1 MNKYIELK
9 KKHEKELNEFPI
21 KFAFGN
27 EQFKEM
33 MKNFGLTE
41 NDTDKIV
48 SIGFGGYV
56 KKENLKAMEEL
67 FKSQADEMKQA
78 FNDDEFLESAFNYEM
93 GNHEY
98 IITYDK
104 ADVFRALGLS
114 IKSLDDE
121 RVYNIFKKAE
131 NKYFEDM
138 EKLGW

>member
-1 MNKYIELK
+1 MNKYLELK
-9 KKHEKELNEFPI
+9 KKHEKELNDFPI

-33 MKNFGLTE
+33 MKDFGLTE

-131 NKYFEDM
+131 NKYLEDM

>member
-1 MNKYIELK
+1 MNKYLELK
-9 KKHEKELNEFPI
+9 KKHEKELNDFPI

-27 EQFKEM
+27 AQFKEM
-33 MKNFGLTE
+33 MKDFGLTE

-67 FKSQADEMKQA
+67 FKSQANEMKQA

-131 NKYFEDM
+131 NKYLEAM

>member
-1 MNKYIELK
+1 MNKYLELK
-9 KKHEKELNEFPI
+9 NKHEKELNEFPI

-33 MKNFGLTE
+33 MKDFGLTE

-67 FKSQADEMKQA
+67 FKNQADEMKQA

-131 NKYFEDM
+131 SNYLEGM

>member
-1 MNKYIELK
+1 MNKYLKLK

-21 KFAFGN
+21 RFAFGN

-67 FKSQADEMKQA
+67 FKNQADEMKQA

>member
-1 MNKYIELK
+1 MNKYLELK
-9 KKHEKELNEFPI
+9 KKHEKELNDFPI

-27 EQFKEM
+27 EQFKNM
-33 MKNFGLTE
+33 MESFGLTE

-67 FKSQADEMKQA
+67 FKSQADEMKKA
-78 FNDDEFLESAFNYEM
+78 LEDDNFLESAFNYEM

-114 IKSLDDE
+114 INLLDDE

-131 NKYFEDM
+131 SKYLEDM

>member
-1 MNKYIELK
+1 MNKYLELK
-9 KKHEKELNEFPI
+9 KKHEKELNDFPI

-33 MKNFGLTE
+33 MKDFGLTE

-104 ADVFRALGLS
+104 ADVFSALGLS

-131 NKYFEDM
+131 NKYLEDM

>member
-1 MNKYIELK
+1 MNKYLELK
-9 KKHEKELNEFPI
+9 NKHEKELNEFPI

-33 MKNFGLTE
+33 MKDFGLTE

-131 NKYFEDM
+131 NKYLEDM

>member
-27 EQFKEM
+27 EQFKDM
-33 MKNFGLTE
+33 MEAFGLTE

-48 SIGFGGYV
+48 SVGFGGYV
-56 KKENLKAMEEL
+56 KKENIKDLDEL
-67 FKSQADEMKQA
+67 LKSQADEMKKA
-78 FNDDEFLESAFNYEM
+78 LEDDDFLESAFNYEM
-93 GNHEY
+93 SNHEY
-98 IITYDK
+98 VITYDK

-114 IKSLDDE
+114 INLLDDE

-131 NKYFEDM
+131 SRYFEDM